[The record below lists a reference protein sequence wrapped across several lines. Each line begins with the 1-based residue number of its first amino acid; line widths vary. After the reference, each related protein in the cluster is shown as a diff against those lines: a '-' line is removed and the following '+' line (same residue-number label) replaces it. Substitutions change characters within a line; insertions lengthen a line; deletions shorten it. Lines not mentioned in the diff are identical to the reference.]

1 MELVNNEGERRGSEV
16 AQIANLLYRRLP
28 TCRACYVLHGF
39 GRDNDLPIG
48 NRRYSRLETCATRAD
63 AHVGVFAAVVQTAN
77 ALKARSSWIIISM
90 LLMLLL
96 PGCSTSRTAKAP
108 PTSTVTTRHVDEI
121 RLVAVPMALN
131 FDRQPGP
138 DGFAVKV
145 YGLNHGSVRPQEIR
159 QGAIQLFMF
168 DGVLIGTNAI
178 EPLCTWTYSA
188 GELRQYEMNSTIGL
202 AYQFAPRWGDKR
214 PNQNRFT
221 VVARYNPDGEKALE
235 SAPSVISV
243 GQQ

>member
-1 MELVNNEGERRGSEV
+1 
-16 AQIANLLYRRLP
+16 
-28 TCRACYVLHGF
+28 
-39 GRDNDLPIG
+39 
-48 NRRYSRLETCATRAD
+48 
-63 AHVGVFAAVVQTAN
+63 
-77 ALKARSSWIIISM
+77 
-90 LLMLLL
+90 
-96 PGCSTSRTAKAP
+96 
-108 PTSTVTTRHVDEI
+108 
-121 RLVAVPMALN
+121 
-131 FDRQPGP
+131 
-138 DGFAVKV
+138 
-145 YGLNHGSVRPQEIR
+145 
-159 QGAIQLFMF
+159 MF